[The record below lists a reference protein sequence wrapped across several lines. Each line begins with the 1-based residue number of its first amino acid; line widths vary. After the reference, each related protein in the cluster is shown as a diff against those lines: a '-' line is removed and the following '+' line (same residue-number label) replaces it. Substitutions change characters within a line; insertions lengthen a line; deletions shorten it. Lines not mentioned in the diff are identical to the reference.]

1 MGIPKQGHGAWD
13 ANGSELAGGLTP
25 GKRMPVRFQEI
36 VWLARA
42 WGLFSTIEHI
52 QLPLLSIPMQQKPA
66 ASKARAL
73 RFHNG
78 QDGLRCHEG
87 IHRIAS
93 LHQHRVGR
101 SRCEW
106 MGCHHHRQTFR

>member
-1 MGIPKQGHGAWD
+1 
-13 ANGSELAGGLTP
+13 
-25 GKRMPVRFQEI
+25 MPVGFQEI

-52 QLPLLSIPMQQKPA
+52 QLPSLSIPMQQKPA

-93 LHQHRVGR
+93 LHQHRVGC
-101 SRCEW
+101 SRGEG
-106 MGCHHHRQTFR
+106 MSGHNHR